1 MKETD
6 LYKPVKDWL
15 LDYVGCNEVYPEIS
29 DVDVLG
35 IAGKT
40 DIIVEL
46 KTRFSFK
53 LLEQAEDRL
62 QYAPYIYVAVPYP
75 KTSGYS
81 RPRPTRFID
90 QWSKSTGI
98 ATVQQSL
105 AIHLL
110 STKGKVQRTI

>member
-62 QYAPYIYVAVPYP
+62 QYAPYIYVAVLTL
-75 KTSGYS
+75 KQVD
-81 RPRPTRFID
+81 IV
-90 QWSKSTGI
+90 
-98 ATVQQSL
+98 VQGRQDSL
-105 AIHLL
+105 INGLNRQVSAFYM
-110 STKGKVQRTI
+110 